1 MEAWRLTSR
10 GTMATLGVAL
20 LCVALLC
27 VAVATP
33 AAART
38 IAPAK
43 RSGPGTTHVT
53 LASGTLRVSAA
64 RAVASAKGPVKVS
77 VTVTDARG
85 TGAGWTLRLARGAN
99 VTVTSITAR
108 CSAHSTCTLPS
119 AAAKPSGKT
128 VLRAAKASGM
138 GLIDLVVTVR
148 AATAT
153 TVGFAVS

>member
-1 MEAWRLTSR
+1 MVSR
-10 GTMATLGVAL
+10 MLRSLLATALLAGALAVSADAGTIVVKLSLQAGKLSVKAPATALKAGVATSVKIR
-20 LCVALLC
+20 VAD
-27 VAVATP
+27 
-33 AAART
+33 
-38 IAPAK
+38 
-43 RSGPGTTHVT
+43 G
-53 LASGTLRVSAA
+53 
-64 RAVASAKGPVKVS
+64 
-77 VTVTDARG
+77 RG

>member
-1 MEAWRLTSR
+1 MVSR
-10 GTMATLGVAL
+10 MLRTLLATALLAGVLAVSADAGTIVVKLSLQAGKLSVKAPATALKAGVATSVKIR
-20 LCVALLC
+20 VAD
-27 VAVATP
+27 
-33 AAART
+33 
-38 IAPAK
+38 
-43 RSGPGTTHVT
+43 G
-53 LASGTLRVSAA
+53 
-64 RAVASAKGPVKVS
+64 
-77 VTVTDARG
+77 RG